1 MKIFERPKS
10 KVSGVA
16 EFFGIFDFDGERQFI
31 AEQRNDARNKIC
43 EKIDTGG
50 DGQLSADERN
60 NSRNGVRE
68 KIREKL
74 LDSD

>member
-10 KVSGVA
+10 KASGVA
-16 EFFGIFDFDGERQFI
+16 EFFGIFDFDGDRQLI
-31 AEQRNDARNKIC
+31 AEERNDAGNKIR
-43 EKIDTGG
+43 EKIDTDG

-60 NSRNGVRE
+60 TSGNGVCE

-74 LDSD
+74 LGSD